1 MIKIVKTIAVA
12 VAITCMFAMASGEA
26 SAQCARGG
34 FNSGFVGGGFNS
46 GFRGSGFNSGF
57 RGGGFNSGFRGGGFN
72 SGFGGVNRGLSVNF
86 NSRSSNFGRS
96 NFNRIPG
103 RSFNRSG
110 KFGY

>member
-46 GFRGSGFNSGF
+46 GFRG
-57 RGGGFNSGFRGGGFN
+57 GGFNSGFRGGGFN
-72 SGFGGVNRGLSVNF
+72 SGFGGVNRGLSINF

-103 RSFNRSG
+103 RSFSRGG

>member
-57 RGGGFNSGFRGGGFN
+57 RGGGFNSGF
-72 SGFGGVNRGLSVNF
+72 GGVNRGLSINF

>member
-57 RGGGFNSGFRGGGFN
+57 RGGGFNSGF
-72 SGFGGVNRGLSVNF
+72 GGVNRGLSINF

-110 KFGY
+110 KFGLSLIHI